1 MRKTT
6 IALILCI
13 LLCLPAFAS
22 CGGSGETAATTTTAA
37 ETAPVTTGITETEA
51 GAAEVTTVL
60 ATTDKW
66 EEIVPKITMIAER
79 DRTLRIEYSTGGSE
93 EKWSRNDIYLE
104 GPDEVVDGV
113 TPRIQQMVYERNE
126 AAKDLLGVSIVYLQW
141 NYGFGKQQ
149 EQIELAVQGNDADAP
164 DLFVNMLNDAGKAM
178 LKGVFKDVWSIPGSF
193 FDFDSEGWLKEWME
207 NLSFTGDR
215 AYILGSDYFLDI
227 LRVMD
232 VLPFNMTMMDEQA
245 VKLAPAIIG
254 ADETLGQGEDLTT
267 YFFDLVDEGK
277 WTWDVLGKLCEAA
290 WVDSDGDGQDS
301 IRDVLGIIS
310 DGYGGINAASF
321 VYCCGEPLTEAYP
334 IEDESSEYNNKQWIK
349 FRDDSSGL
357 NRIYDAVKSVF
368 QGRGSLTTSY
378 TFSGNTPENPG
389 AAYHHTKF
397 AAGELLFAGICTLGA
412 LEDDVFQQ
420 MTDLYSVVPCPKL
433 DPDKDKPYNT
443 IIINQGDVGAV
454 NVNANPR
461 KAKVLSA
468 FIQYCTENSGEIR
481 EQFLQIVTKYK
492 TTTYNQGTD
501 RMLEIIYDSVRY
513 GRDKTVDDLN
523 KDPRWHRIMM
533 EEKFVAGSDVIATRY
548 AGAIQQKQALL
559 DNVMKTWY
567 TLPKVE
573 PASN

>member
-22 CGGSGETAATTTTAA
+22 CGGSGETAATTAA

-51 GAAEVTTVL
+51 GEAEVTTVL

-126 AAKDLLGVSIVYLQW
+126 AAKNLLGVSIVYQKW

-178 LKGVFKDVWSIPGSF
+178 LKGVFKDVWSIPSSF

-443 IIINQGDVGAV
+443 IIINQGDVGAI

>member
-1 MRKTT
+1 MRKNT

-22 CGGSGETAATTTTAA
+22 CGGSGETAATTAA

-51 GAAEVTTVL
+51 EEAEVTTVL

-126 AAKDLLGVSIVYLQW
+126 AAKNLLGVSIVYLQW

-149 EQIELAVQGNDADAP
+149 EPIELAVQGNDADAP

-443 IIINQGDVGAV
+443 IIINQGDVGAI

>member
-22 CGGSGETAATTTTAA
+22 CGGSGGTAATTAA

-51 GAAEVTTVL
+51 GVAEVTTVL

-113 TPRIQQMVYERNE
+113 TPRIQQMIYERNE
-126 AAKDLLGVSIVYLQW
+126 AAKNLLGVSIVYLQW
-141 NYGFGKQQ
+141 DFDFGEQQ
-149 EQIELAVQGNDADAP
+149 EQIELAVQTNAADAP

-193 FDFDSEGWLKEWME
+193 FDFNSEGWLKEWME

-232 VLPFNMTMMDEQA
+232 VLPFNMTMMDERA

-290 WVDSDGDGQDS
+290 WVDSDGDGADS

-321 VYCCGEPLTEAYP
+321 VYCCGEPLTEAYL

-420 MTDLYSVVPCPKL
+420 MTDLYSVVPSPKL

-443 IIINQGDVGAV
+443 IIINQGDVGAI
-454 NVNANPR
+454 NVHANPR

-533 EEKFVAGSDVIATRY
+533 EEKFVAGSDVITTRY

>member
-1 MRKTT
+1 MRKNT

-22 CGGSGETAATTTTAA
+22 CGGSGETAATTTAA

-51 GAAEVTTVL
+51 GTAEVTTVL

-113 TPRIQQMVYERNE
+113 TPLIQQMVYERNE
-126 AAKDLLGVSIVYLQW
+126 AAKELLGVSIVYLQW

-149 EQIELAVQGNDADAP
+149 EPIELAVQGNDADAP

-232 VLPFNMTMMDEQA
+232 VLPFNMTMMDERA

-412 LEDDVFQQ
+412 LEDQVFQE

-533 EEKFVAGSDVIATRY
+533 EEKFVAGSDVITTRY

>member
-22 CGGSGETAATTTTAA
+22 CGGSGETAATTTAA

-51 GAAEVTTVL
+51 GEAEVTTVL

-113 TPRIQQMVYERNE
+113 TPLIQQMIYERNE
-126 AAKDLLGVSIVYLQW
+126 AAKNLLGVSIVYQKW
-141 NYGFGKQQ
+141 DYGFGKQQ
-149 EQIELAVQGNDADAP
+149 EPIELAVQGKAADAP

-193 FDFDSEGWLKEWME
+193 FDFNSEGWLKEWME

-232 VLPFNMTMMDEQA
+232 VLPFNMTMMDERA

-334 IEDESSEYNNKQWIK
+334 IEDETSEYNNKQWIK

-368 QGRGSLTTSY
+368 QGSGSLTTSY

-412 LEDDVFQQ
+412 LEDQVFQE

-443 IIINQGDVGAV
+443 IIINQGDVGAI

-533 EEKFVAGSDVIATRY
+533 SEKFVAGSDVITTRY
-548 AGAIQQKQALL
+548 DEALPAKQALL

>member
-22 CGGSGETAATTTTAA
+22 CGGSGETAATTTAA
-37 ETAPVTTGITETEA
+37 ETAPVTTGTTETEA
-51 GAAEVTTVL
+51 GEAEVTTVL

-113 TPRIQQMVYERNE
+113 TPLIQQMIYERNE
-126 AAKDLLGVSIVYLQW
+126 AAKNLLGVSIVYQKW
-141 NYGFGKQQ
+141 DYGFGQQQ
-149 EQIELAVQGNDADAP
+149 EPIELAVQGNAADAP

-232 VLPFNMTMMDEQA
+232 VLPFNMTMMDERA

-368 QGRGSLTTSY
+368 QGSGSLTTSY

-412 LEDDVFQQ
+412 LEDDVFQK

-443 IIINQGDVGAV
+443 IIINQGDVGAI

-533 EEKFVAGSDVIATRY
+533 EEKFVAGSDVITTRY
-548 AGAIQQKQALL
+548 AEAIRQKQALL

-567 TLPKVE
+567 TLPKTE

>member
-22 CGGSGETAATTTTAA
+22 CGGSGETAATTAA

-51 GAAEVTTVL
+51 GVAEVTTVL

-113 TPRIQQMVYERNE
+113 TPRIQQMIYERNE
-126 AAKDLLGVSIVYLQW
+126 AAKNLLGVSIVYLQW
-141 NYGFGKQQ
+141 DFDFGEQQ
-149 EQIELAVQGNDADAP
+149 EQIELAVQTNAADAP

-193 FDFDSEGWLKEWME
+193 FDFNSEGWLKEWME

-232 VLPFNMTMMDEQA
+232 VLPFNMTMMDERA

-290 WVDSDGDGQDS
+290 WVDSDGDGADS

-321 VYCCGEPLTEAYP
+321 VYCCGEPLTEAYL

-412 LEDDVFQQ
+412 LEDDVFQE
-420 MTDLYSVVPCPKL
+420 MADLYSVVPCPKL

-443 IIINQGDVGAV
+443 IIINQGDVGAI
-454 NVNANPR
+454 NVHANPR

-533 EEKFVAGSDVIATRY
+533 EEKFVAGSDVITTRY